1 MCNKQHKPGYI
12 FLLTLMIMSLA
23 TVLVSYVFT
32 SGSIHVPFIK
42 TMIDR
47 EKAKQLAL
55 GGIQIAIS
63 QLSQEVDASQDA
75 KNEQAKPDQPDQSKK
90 PKLSPTASS
99 EALAKGEDQANKKL
113 FETVIP
119 TLNRWQQFPL
129 SQEVDG
135 VDGQIKICVM
145 SEEGKININAL
156 YDFKKHT
163 YKGTQA
169 QQEIGKVLL
178 KETFKSIGKEDLF
191 EQFEKY
197 LKDRSYR
204 LDDVTE
210 LMSIKGFEAFKN
222 NIFYQPPPLQQ
233 MSEKSSQAAAAQF
246 DQADALESSN
256 QASGTQKG
264 KKKVY
269 LTDIFTV
276 WSGRFTVDPWLLSDS
291 LCALLGVKRA
301 ERGDIEGRKQA
312 VEQIAKEFKSTFQFP
327 ADWKKYFE
335 PLYGTDFKSLSKG
348 VEYILNTKFEPKIFS
363 VLSYGSVGS
372 VTLKMLAILQREKTT
387 KDKRI
392 AYSVTIKKIYWL

>member
-1 MCNKQHKPGYI
+1 
-12 FLLTLMIMSLA
+12 MSLA
-23 TVLVSYVFT
+23 TVLVSYIFT

-63 QLSQEVDASQDA
+63 QLSQEVDVPEDA
-75 KNEQAKPDQPDQSKK
+75 KNAQGEPADPAAK
-90 PKLSPTASS
+90 PKLSPGDEAS
-99 EALAKGEDQANKKL
+99 KKL
-113 FETVIP
+113 FETIVSR
-119 TLNRWQQFPL
+119 LNRWQRFSL
-129 SQEVDG
+129 RQEIDG
-135 VDGQIKICVM
+135 IDGQIKICLM

-156 YDFKKHT
+156 YDFKKHA

-178 KETFKSIGKEDLF
+178 RETFKSIGKEDLF

-210 LMSIKGFEAFKN
+210 LMSIKGFDAFKN
-222 NIFYQPPPLQQ
+222 NIFYQPPALKNTQA
-233 MSEKSSQAAAAQF
+233 KSSQGSATQF
-246 DQADALESSN
+246 DQTDSGEQSN
-256 QASGTQKG
+256 PASGAQKG
-264 KKKVY
+264 KARVY

-276 WSGRFTVDPWLLSDS
+276 WSGRFTLDPWLLSDS
-291 LCALLGVKRA
+291 LCGLLGVKRA
-301 ERGDIEGRKQA
+301 VSGDIEGRKQA
-312 VEQIAKEFKSTFQFP
+312 VDQIAKEFKSTVQFP
-327 ADWKKYFE
+327 ADWKKLFE

-348 VEYILNTKFEPKIFS
+348 IEFILNTKFEPKIFS
-363 VLSYGSVGS
+363 VLSYGSVGN

>member
-1 MCNKQHKPGYI
+1 
-12 FLLTLMIMSLA
+12 MSLA
-23 TVLVSYVFT
+23 TVLVSYVFS

-63 QLSQEVDASQDA
+63 QLSQEVDTSQDA
-75 KNEQAKPDQPDQSKK
+75 KDGQAKPDQPDQPKA
-90 PKLSPTASS
+90 PKLSP
-99 EALAKGEDQANKKL
+99 EDQANKKL

-135 VDGQIKICVM
+135 IDGQIKICVM

-156 YDFKKHT
+156 YDFKKHAF
-163 YKGTQA
+163 KGTQA
-169 QQEIGKVLL
+169 QQEIGKALL

-191 EQFEKY
+191 EGFEKY

-222 NIFYQPPPLQQ
+222 NIFYQPPAVKETQK
-233 MSEKSSQAAAAQF
+233 KSSQASANQY
-246 DQADALESSN
+246 DQADDLESSN
-256 QASGTQKG
+256 QAGGTNKD

-276 WSGRFTVDPWLLSDS
+276 WSGRFSVDPWLLSNS

-335 PLYGTDFKSLSKG
+335 PLYGTEFKSLSKG
-348 VEYILNTKFEPKIFS
+348 VEFILNTKFEPKIFS

>member
-1 MCNKQHKPGYI
+1 
-12 FLLTLMIMSLA
+12 MSLA

-63 QLSQEVDASQDA
+63 QLSQEVDTQQDA
-75 KNEQAKPDQPDQSKK
+75 KEPQAAKPDQPEK
-90 PKLSPTASS
+90 PKLSP
-99 EALAKGEDQANKKL
+99 EDQANKKL
-113 FETVIP
+113 FETIMP
-119 TLNRWQQFPL
+119 ELNRWQRFPL
-129 SQEVDG
+129 SQDVDG
-135 VDGQIKICVM
+135 IDGQIKICLV

-156 YDFKKHT
+156 YDFKKHA

-169 QQEIGKVLL
+169 QQEISKVLL
-178 KETFKSIGKEDLF
+178 RETFKSIGKEDLF

-222 NIFYQPPPLQQ
+222 NIFYQPPALKNVQA
-233 MSEKSSQAAAAQF
+233 KSSQVSAAQF
-246 DQADALESSN
+246 DQADAQEPGD
-256 QASGTQKG
+256 QTSGAKKG

-276 WSGRFTVDPWLLSDS
+276 WSGKFSVDPWLLSDS
-291 LCALLGVKRA
+291 LCGLLGVKRA

-348 VEYILNTKFEPKIFS
+348 VEFILNTKFEPKIFS